1 MTTRF
6 FDKRA
11 FRAAALLLSLAL
23 LFALLP
29 GRGYA
34 EEVDDELAVEATA
47 EPTAEPGVELTA
59 EPTAE
64 PTTDDEGISLIEQE
78 EWWLEEDWDDLRPFY
93 RATYTWLRLDRNVT
107 ELDKVGHQY
116 GGQACACYSLA
127 YCRTLLDGYWHDIQE
142 FNLGLGEADA
152 YCSWYAGDYTSNFS
166 ESISDIY
173 EGMYLE
179 LCQGRPVALL
189 VKNHETGQHYVA
201 VVGFEN
207 VENGKPLDADNFLIL
222 DPCTE
227 SFEPENM
234 GARGFVPRRVEDGNY
249 QLLVDTSGKSTRFE
263 AHKSSYLS
271 SCSITPI
278 SRLAVTLEKTELRSL
293 PCAGKLDADSRALC
307 LLKAGQPF
315 TITALVRNQ
324 SGDYWYRGVTL
335 HGITGYVPAESVSP
349 GTILDDGP
357 AVEDIEVPDLLTEG
371 ESFTVAG
378 KLIAGRHPFRSI
390 VAEVYAGT
398 EAVGEPVLS
407 ARIDASRSL
416 CRLDKNPFPE
426 ALHFET
432 LTPGAYCLVITV
444 DCPSCFSADGRIMVT
459 EENCI
464 VLLSLVFAVCERIEP
479 ET

>member
-1 MTTRF
+1 MKIYH
-6 FDKRA
+6 DKRIL
-11 FRAAALLLSLAL
+11 RAAALLLGLAL

-34 EEVDDELAVEATA
+34 EEVGDELPVE
-47 EPTAEPGVELTA
+47 VTA

-64 PTTDDEGISLIEQE
+64 PTTEPTAEPTTGDEGISLIEQE
-78 EWWLEEDWDDLRPFY
+78 EWWLNEDWDTLRPFY
-93 RATYTWLRLDRNVT
+93 RATYTWLRLDRNVA
-107 ELDKVGHQY
+107 ELDKVGHQF

-127 YCRTLLDGYWHDIQE
+127 YCRTLLDGHWHDIQE
-142 FNLGLGEADA
+142 FNLGRGEADA
-152 YCSWYAGDYTSNFS
+152 YCSWYSGSYDSLFPESLS
-166 ESISDIY
+166 EVY
-173 EGMYLE
+173 ERMYLE

-207 VENGKPLDADNFLIL
+207 VENGKPLDAQNFLIF

-234 GARGFVPRRVEDGNY
+234 AVRGFVPKRTEDGCY
-249 QLLVDTSGKSTRFE
+249 QLVVDTSGKSTRFE

-271 SCSITPI
+271 RCSITPT
-278 SRLAVTLEKTELRSL
+278 SRLAVTLKKTELRSL
-293 PCAGKLDADSRALC
+293 PCAGKLDADSRTLR

-324 SGDYWYRGVTL
+324 SGDYWYRGVSL
-335 HGITGYVPAESVSP
+335 HGVTGYVPAESISP
-349 GTILDDGP
+349 GAILDGGP
-357 AVEDIEVPDLLTEG
+357 TAEDIEAPSLLTEG
-371 ESFTVAG
+371 ESFSVAG

-407 ARIDASRSL
+407 ARIDAARSL
-416 CRLDKNPFPE
+416 CRLDKSPIPE

-432 LTPGAYCLVITV
+432 LSPGEYCLVITV
-444 DCPSCFSADGRIMVT
+444 ECPSCFSADGRIMVT